1 MEYKR
6 DTYYDD
12 PKDNIAFERCI
23 DVMSKLM
30 LRYGPDVLEKIGGTS
45 ETKYIAKKRIMCYDT
60 HIAMRGGI
68 GIWI

>member
-30 LRYGPDVLEKIGGTS
+30 LKYGQDVLEKIEREKRDKVQCE
-45 ETKYIAKKRIMCYDT
+45 ETYNVL
-60 HIAMRGGI
+60 
-68 GIWI
+68 

>member
-30 LRYGPDVLEKIGGTS
+30 LKYGPDVLEKIERDKRDKMHCE
-45 ETKYIAKKRIMCYDT
+45 ETFNVL
-60 HIAMRGGI
+60 
-68 GIWI
+68 

>member
-30 LRYGPDVLEKIGGTS
+30 LKYGPDVLEKL
-45 ETKYIAKKRIMCYDT
+45 EREKRDKVHCEEAYKVL
-60 HIAMRGGI
+60 
-68 GIWI
+68 